1 MVPKIGYLLP
11 TRERVMEAQADGVAL
26 LDLAER
32 AEGLDYDSV
41 WIGDSLF
48 YKPRHEPLTMLAG
61 IAGRTSKVVLGTAVL
76 PALRNPLLLAHQLA
90 CALVM
95 CRCCVRPIR
104 AGDHV
109 VHERVC
115 WDEPVFDFQTVISW

>member
-1 MVPKIGYLLP
+1 MASKIGYLLP
-11 TRERVMEAQADGVAL
+11 TRERVMEAQPDGVAL

-48 YKPRHEPLTMLAG
+48 DKPRHGPLTMLAG

-76 PALRNPLLLAHQLA
+76 PALRNPLLLAQQLA
-90 CALVM
+90 CALGM

-115 WDEPVFDFQTVISW
+115 WDGPVFDLQTVISW

>member
-1 MVPKIGYLLP
+1 MAPKIGYLLP
-11 TRERVMEAQADGVAL
+11 TRERVMEAQPDGVAL

-48 YKPRHEPLTMLAG
+48 DKPRHDPLTMVAG
-61 IAGRTSKVVLGTAVL
+61 IAGRTSKVALGTAVL
-76 PALRNPLLLAHQLA
+76 PALRNPLLLAQQMA
-90 CALVM
+90 CALGM
-95 CRCCVRPIR
+95 CLCCVRPIR

-115 WDEPVFDFQTVISW
+115 WDGPVFDLQTVISW